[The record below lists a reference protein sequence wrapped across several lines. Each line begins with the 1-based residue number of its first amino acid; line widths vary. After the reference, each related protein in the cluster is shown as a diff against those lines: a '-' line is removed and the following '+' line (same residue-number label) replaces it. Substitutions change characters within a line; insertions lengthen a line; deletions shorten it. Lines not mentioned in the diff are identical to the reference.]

1 MLNDL
6 RYAFR
11 TLGRRPGFAFAAI
24 VSIGLAIGANAA
36 IFSLADALF
45 LRPLEVPDPLNVM
58 TFATRPSTDDGRLS
72 YPEYQDVRD
81 GTRSFASLAAVQVL
95 RAGLARD
102 ANTQPELRIGFAA
115 TANFFET
122 FQVIPRLGRSFR
134 PEENEVPRR
143 DPVIVLGEDT
153 WRRDFAG
160 DPSVIGRRV
169 RLNGMDFEVI
179 GIAPDAFTGMFDLAR
194 PTFLV
199 PLVMLPALEGAADDS
214 QLTDRGSRTLTVKG
228 RLAPGVT
235 REAASAEA
243 AAIFSGFAE
252 QYPDTNRTMSA
263 AVLTELQSRID
274 GNPYQPLM
282 VAMLGVLTMVL
293 LAIACGNVANLVLG
307 RASARAREIGVRLA
321 MGASRQRLLR
331 QLMTESLVLAVAG
344 GIAGTAIAG
353 AGVALL
359 KAFAPSSGLDV
370 PTPLTIRLD
379 ERSVVL
385 TFLIAAGSAVFFGLG
400 PALRAGRTDLLS
412 ALKPGAS
419 EAGRER
425 MLWRSTLVIVQ
436 IAGSL
441 VLLVAATQLARGM
454 LYMLR
459 QDPGF
464 GIDHRITMRLD
475 PSLVG
480 YSPVQTEQ
488 FYRALTDRVA
498 SLPGVRTVGLTGVLP
513 MIPGFP
519 SVAVVPEGFALPPEQ
534 QSLAIAASSVDRH
547 YFDALGIGIVS
558 GRGFLPADTADA
570 PWVAVVDQT
579 FASRYLGSNPIGKRV
594 QFAEMGGRTAE
605 VVGVT
610 VPSRHN
616 SLFNPPTP
624 FLYLPITQHAVSRV
638 TLVAH
643 TDGDPAVMAA
653 PLREVVRSIDVNV
666 PVYRVETMEELY
678 AQRTVAVAN
687 LLVGISTVVGLVGL
701 CLALVGLYAIVSYQ
715 VSRRVREIGIRMA
728 LGAVRGQVLG
738 MILRQAAVMGVI
750 GIAIGTAISF
760 AGGRGLT
767 AALNAPRFDPLLFS
781 AVPLLLFATT
791 LLAAL
796 APARRASTIDPQEAL
811 RQD

>member
-6 RYAFR
+6 RYAVR

-45 LRPLEVPDPLNVM
+45 LRPLEVPDPFDVV

-72 YPEYQDVRD
+72 YPEYLDVRD
-81 GTRSFASLAAVQVL
+81 SNRSFDSLAAVQVL

-102 ANTQPELRIGFAA
+102 ANTQPELRMGFAA
-115 TANFFET
+115 TANFFEA
-122 FQVIPRLGRSFR
+122 FRVVPRLGRGFR

-143 DPVIVLGEDT
+143 DAVVVLGEDL
-153 WRRDFAG
+153 WRRDFSG

-169 RLNGMDFEVI
+169 RLNGTDFEVI
-179 GIAPDAFTGMFDLAR
+179 GVAPDAFTGLFDLAR
-194 PTFLV
+194 PTFFV
-199 PLVMLPALEGAADDS
+199 PLMMAPVLEGAADDS
-214 QLTDRGSRTLTVKG
+214 QLTDRARRTLAIKG
-228 RLAPGVT
+228 RLSPGVT

-243 AAIFSGFAE
+243 AAMFAGFAA
-252 QYPDTNRTMSA
+252 QYPQANRTMTA

-293 LAIACGNVANLVLG
+293 LAIACGNVANLVMG

-321 MGASRQRLLR
+321 MGASRRRLLR
-331 QLMTESLVLAVAG
+331 QLMTESLVLALAG
-344 GIAGTAIAG
+344 GVVGVAIAG
-353 AGVALL
+353 AGVFLL
-359 KAFAPSSGLDV
+359 KTFAPSSGLDV

-379 ERSVVL
+379 GRSVVL

-412 ALKPGAS
+412 ALKPGAA

-425 MLWRSTLVIVQ
+425 MIWRSALVVVQ

-454 LYMLR
+454 LYLLR
-459 QDPGF
+459 QNPGF
-464 GIDHRITMRLD
+464 STDHRITMRLD

-480 YSPVQTEQ
+480 YSAAQTEQ
-488 FYRALTDRVA
+488 FYRLLTDRA
-498 SLPGVRTVGLTGVLP
+498 ATLPGVRTVGLTGILP
-513 MIPGFP
+513 MIPGFTD
-519 SVAVVPEGFALPPEQ
+519 VAVAPEGFTLAPGQ
-534 QSLAIAASSVDRH
+534 QSVTIASSSVDRQ
-547 YFDALGIGIVS
+547 YFDALGIDVVD
-558 GRGFLPADTADA
+558 GRGFLPNDTADA

-579 FASRYLGSNPIGKRV
+579 FASRYLGSSPIGTRLRFV
-594 QFAEMGGRTAE
+594 EMGGRIAE

-616 SLFNPPTP
+616 SIFNPPQP
-624 FLYLPITQHAVSRV
+624 FLYLPVTQHPIPRM
-638 TLVAH
+638 TLVVH
-643 TDGDPAVMAA
+643 TEGDPAVMAA

-666 PVYRVETMEELY
+666 PVYRIETMEELY

-687 LLVGISTVVGLVGL
+687 LLVGISTIVGLVGL
-701 CLALVGLYAIVSYQ
+701 CLALVGLYAIVSFQ

-728 LGAVRGQVLG
+728 LGAVRAQVLG
-738 MILRQAAVMGVI
+738 MILRQAAVMG
-750 GIAIGTAISF
+750 AIGTGIGIAISF

-767 AALNAPRFDPLLFS
+767 MALNAPAFDPLLFS
-781 AVPLLLFATT
+781 AVPLILFATT

-796 APARRASTIDPQEAL
+796 APARRASTIDPQDAL